1 MIKLIGKD
9 NFGILIVLL
18 SSLCFAIVPSSAKIS
33 LDFGSSLFILLFSR
47 CSIGLVLLYPFV
59 FFQEKTIFIEKKFIL
74 PVLFS
79 SLVSVSLIA
88 ATYHAIEFINIA
100 LGMTI
105 IYAFPIGIALITS
118 IRGEQNYS
126 QKEWLSIFM
135 VIFGLY
141 ILVYDEIFVGSLYG
155 ILICMISLILMTTFI
170 YSSSKLADNLG
181 SIILNFHLNLWSLIF
196 LFLGYF
202 LFSFNLDM
210 PNSSFGLAALF
221 FNGLFYILSYTLF
234 FWGSRFI
241 GVTRTSV
248 LSLTDPIFATVIAM
262 IFLNQ
267 FLSIIESLGLIV
279 VLISIYFF
287 EILRS
292 ANKSLTKN

>member
-1 MIKLIGKD
+1 MLDK
-9 NFGILIVLL
+9 NTFGIVIVLL

-33 LDFGSSLFILLFSR
+33 LDFGSSLFVLLFSR
-47 CSIGLVLLYPFV
+47 CLIGLVLLYPLV
-59 FFQEKTIFIEKKFIL
+59 FFQKESIFISRKFLL
-74 PVLFS
+74 PVFFS

-88 ATYHAIEFINIA
+88 SVYHAIEFINIA

-105 IYAFPIGIALITS
+105 VYAFPIGIALITS
-118 IRGEQNYS
+118 IRGEENYS
-126 QKEWLSIFM
+126 LKDWLSMFM
-135 VIFGLY
+135 VIFGLF
-141 ILVYDEIFVGSLYG
+141 ILVYDEIFAGSLYG

-170 YSSSKLADNLG
+170 YSSSKLANNLG

-196 LFLGYF
+196 LFLSYF
-202 LFSFNLDM
+202 LFSFNLEM

-248 LSLTDPIFATVIAM
+248 LSLTDPIFATLIAM

-279 VLISIYFF
+279 VLISIYIF
-287 EILRS
+287 EILRA

>member
-1 MIKLIGKD
+1 LLDK
-9 NFGILIVLL
+9 NTFGIVIVLL

-33 LDFGSSLFILLFSR
+33 LDFGSSLFVLLFSR
-47 CSIGLVLLYPFV
+47 CLIGLVLLYPLV
-59 FFQEKTIFIEKKFIL
+59 FFQKESIFISRKFLL
-74 PVLFS
+74 PVFFS

-88 ATYHAIEFINIA
+88 SVYHAIEFINIA

-105 IYAFPIGIALITS
+105 VYAFPIGIALITS
-118 IRGEQNYS
+118 IRGEENYS
-126 QKEWLSIFM
+126 LKEWLSMFM
-135 VIFGLY
+135 VIFGLF
-141 ILVYDEIFVGSLYG
+141 ILVYDEIFAGSLYG

-170 YSSSKLADNLG
+170 YSSSKLANNLG

-196 LFLGYF
+196 LFLSYF
-202 LFSFNLDM
+202 LFSFNLEM

-248 LSLTDPIFATVIAM
+248 LSLTDPIFATLIAM

-279 VLISIYFF
+279 VLISIYIF
-287 EILRS
+287 EILRA

>member
-1 MIKLIGKD
+1 MLLDK
-9 NFGILIVLL
+9 NTFGIVIVLL

-47 CSIGLVLLYPFV
+47 CLIGLVLLYPLV
-59 FFQEKTIFIEKKFIL
+59 FFQKESIFISRKFLL
-74 PVLFS
+74 PVFFS

-88 ATYHAIEFINIA
+88 SVYHAIEFINIA

-105 IYAFPIGIALITS
+105 VYAFPIGIALITS
-118 IRGEQNYS
+118 IRGEENYS
-126 QKEWLSIFM
+126 LKEWLSMFM
-135 VIFGLY
+135 VMFGLF
-141 ILVYDEIFVGSLYG
+141 ILVYDEIFAGSLYG

-170 YSSSKLADNLG
+170 YSSSKLANNLG

-196 LFLGYF
+196 LFLSYF
-202 LFSFNLDM
+202 LFSFNLEM

-248 LSLTDPIFATVIAM
+248 LSLTDPIFATLIAM

-279 VLISIYFF
+279 VLISIYIF
-287 EILRS
+287 EILRA

>member
-1 MIKLIGKD
+1 MLDK
-9 NFGILIVLL
+9 NTFGIVIVLL

-33 LDFGSSLFILLFSR
+33 LDFGSSLFVLLFSR
-47 CSIGLVLLYPFV
+47 CLIGLVLLYPLV
-59 FFQEKTIFIEKKFIL
+59 FFQKESIFISRKFLL
-74 PVLFS
+74 PVFFS
-79 SLVSVSLIA
+79 SLVSASLIA
-88 ATYHAIEFINIA
+88 SVYHAIEFINIA

-105 IYAFPIGIALITS
+105 VYAFPIGIALITS
-118 IRGEQNYS
+118 IRGEENYS
-126 QKEWLSIFM
+126 LKEWLSMFM
-135 VIFGLY
+135 VIFGLF
-141 ILVYDEIFVGSLYG
+141 ILVYDEIFAGSLYG

-170 YSSSKLADNLG
+170 YSSSKLANNLG

-196 LFLGYF
+196 LFLSYF
-202 LFSFNLDM
+202 LFSFNLEM

-248 LSLTDPIFATVIAM
+248 LSLTDPIFATLIAM

-279 VLISIYFF
+279 VLISIYIF
-287 EILRS
+287 EILRA

>member
-1 MIKLIGKD
+1 
-9 NFGILIVLL
+9 
-18 SSLCFAIVPSSAKIS
+18 
-33 LDFGSSLFILLFSR
+33 
-47 CSIGLVLLYPFV
+47 
-59 FFQEKTIFIEKKFIL
+59 
-74 PVLFS
+74 
-79 SLVSVSLIA
+79 
-88 ATYHAIEFINIA
+88 
-100 LGMTI
+100 
-105 IYAFPIGIALITS
+105 
-118 IRGEQNYS
+118 
-126 QKEWLSIFM
+126 M

-141 ILVYDEIFVGSLYG
+141 ILVYDEIFAGSFYG
-155 ILICMISLILMTTFI
+155 IFICMISLILMTTFI

-196 LFLGYF
+196 LFLSYF

-241 GVTRTSV
+241 GITRTSV

-279 VLISIYFF
+279 VIISIYFF
-287 EILRS
+287 ETSRV
-292 ANKSLTKN
+292 ANKSSTKN

>member
-1 MIKLIGKD
+1 MLDK
-9 NFGILIVLL
+9 NTFGIVIVLL

-33 LDFGSSLFILLFSR
+33 LDFGSSLFVLLFSR
-47 CSIGLVLLYPFV
+47 CLIGLVLLYPLV
-59 FFQEKTIFIEKKFIL
+59 FFQKESIFISRKFLL
-74 PVLFS
+74 PVFFS

-88 ATYHAIEFINIA
+88 SVYHAIEFINIA

-105 IYAFPIGIALITS
+105 VYAFPIGIALITS
-118 IRGEQNYS
+118 IRGEEKYS
-126 QKEWLSIFM
+126 LKEWLSMFM
-135 VIFGLY
+135 VIFGLF
-141 ILVYDEIFVGSLYG
+141 ILVYDEIFAGSLYG

-170 YSSSKLADNLG
+170 YSSSKLANNLG

-196 LFLGYF
+196 LFLSYF
-202 LFSFNLDM
+202 LFSFNLEM

-248 LSLTDPIFATVIAM
+248 LSLTDPIFATLIAM

-279 VLISIYFF
+279 VLISIYIF
-287 EILRS
+287 EILRA

>member
-1 MIKLIGKD
+1 MLDK
-9 NFGILIVLL
+9 NTFGIVIVLL

-33 LDFGSSLFILLFSR
+33 LDFGSSLFVLLFSR
-47 CSIGLVLLYPFV
+47 CLIGLVLLYPLV
-59 FFQEKTIFIEKKFIL
+59 FFQKESIFISRKFLL
-74 PVLFS
+74 PVFFS

-88 ATYHAIEFINIA
+88 SVYHAIEFINIA

-105 IYAFPIGIALITS
+105 VYAFPIGIALITS
-118 IRGEQNYS
+118 IRGEENYS
-126 QKEWLSIFM
+126 LKEWLLMFM
-135 VIFGLY
+135 VIFGLF
-141 ILVYDEIFVGSLYG
+141 ILVYDEIFAGSLYG

-170 YSSSKLADNLG
+170 YSSSKLANNLG

-196 LFLGYF
+196 LFLSYF
-202 LFSFNLDM
+202 LFSFNLEM

-248 LSLTDPIFATVIAM
+248 LSLTDPIFATLIAM

-279 VLISIYFF
+279 VLISIYIF
-287 EILRS
+287 EILRA

>member
-1 MIKLIGKD
+1 MLLDK
-9 NFGILIVLL
+9 NTFGIVIVLL

-47 CSIGLVLLYPFV
+47 CLIGLVLLYPLV
-59 FFQEKTIFIEKKFIL
+59 FFQKESIFISRKFLL
-74 PVLFS
+74 PVFFC

-88 ATYHAIEFINIA
+88 SVYHAIEFINIA

-105 IYAFPIGIALITS
+105 VYAFPIGIALITS
-118 IRGEQNYS
+118 IRGEENYS
-126 QKEWLSIFM
+126 LKEWLSMFM
-135 VIFGLY
+135 VIFGLF
-141 ILVYDEIFVGSLYG
+141 ILVYDEIFAGSLYG

-170 YSSSKLADNLG
+170 YSSSKLANNLG

-196 LFLGYF
+196 LFLSYF
-202 LFSFNLDM
+202 LFSFNLEM

-248 LSLTDPIFATVIAM
+248 LSLTDPIFATLIAM

-279 VLISIYFF
+279 VLISIYIF
-287 EILRS
+287 EILRA

>member
-1 MIKLIGKD
+1 MLDK
-9 NFGILIVLL
+9 NTFGIVIVLL

-33 LDFGSSLFILLFSR
+33 LDFGSSLFVLLFSR
-47 CSIGLVLLYPFV
+47 CLIGLVLLYPLV
-59 FFQEKTIFIEKKFIL
+59 FFQKESIFISRKFLL
-74 PVLFS
+74 PVFFC

-88 ATYHAIEFINIA
+88 SVYHAIEFINIA

-105 IYAFPIGIALITS
+105 VYAFPIGIALITS
-118 IRGEQNYS
+118 IRGEENYS
-126 QKEWLSIFM
+126 LKEWLSMFM
-135 VIFGLY
+135 VIFGLF
-141 ILVYDEIFVGSLYG
+141 ILVYDEIFAGSLYG

-170 YSSSKLADNLG
+170 YSSSKLANNLG

-196 LFLGYF
+196 LFLSYF
-202 LFSFNLDM
+202 LFSFNLEM
-210 PNSSFGLAALF
+210 PNSSFGLVALF

-248 LSLTDPIFATVIAM
+248 LSLTDPIFATLIAM

-279 VLISIYFF
+279 VLISIYIF
-287 EILRS
+287 EILRA

>member
-1 MIKLIGKD
+1 MLLDK
-9 NFGILIVLL
+9 NTFGIVIVLL

-33 LDFGSSLFILLFSR
+33 LDFGSSLFVLLFSR
-47 CSIGLVLLYPFV
+47 CLIGLVLLYPLV
-59 FFQEKTIFIEKKFIL
+59 FFQKESIFISRKFLL
-74 PVLFS
+74 PVFFS

-88 ATYHAIEFINIA
+88 SVYHAIEFINIA

-105 IYAFPIGIALITS
+105 VYAFPIGIALITS
-118 IRGEQNYS
+118 IRGEENYS
-126 QKEWLSIFM
+126 LKEWLSMFM
-135 VIFGLY
+135 VIFGLF
-141 ILVYDEIFVGSLYG
+141 ILVYDKIFAGSLYG

-170 YSSSKLADNLG
+170 YSSSKLANNLG

-196 LFLGYF
+196 LFLSYF
-202 LFSFNLDM
+202 LFSFNLEM

-248 LSLTDPIFATVIAM
+248 LSLTDPIFATLIAM

-287 EILRS
+287 ETS
-292 ANKSLTKN
+292 KVANKSLTKN

>member
-1 MIKLIGKD
+1 MLDK
-9 NFGILIVLL
+9 NTFGIVIVLL

-33 LDFGSSLFILLFSR
+33 LDFGSSLFVLLFSR
-47 CSIGLVLLYPFV
+47 CLIGLVLLYPLV
-59 FFQEKTIFIEKKFIL
+59 FFQKESIFISRKFLL
-74 PVLFS
+74 PVFFC

-88 ATYHAIEFINIA
+88 SVYHAIEFINIA

-105 IYAFPIGIALITS
+105 VYAFPIGIALITS
-118 IRGEQNYS
+118 IRGEENYS
-126 QKEWLSIFM
+126 LKEWLSMFM
-135 VIFGLY
+135 VIFGLF
-141 ILVYDEIFVGSLYG
+141 ILVYDEIFAGSLYG

-170 YSSSKLADNLG
+170 YSSSKLANNLG

-196 LFLGYF
+196 LFLSYF
-202 LFSFNLDM
+202 LFSFNLEM

-248 LSLTDPIFATVIAM
+248 LSLTDPIFATLIAM

-279 VLISIYFF
+279 VLISIYIF
-287 EILRS
+287 EILRA

>member
-1 MIKLIGKD
+1 
-9 NFGILIVLL
+9 
-18 SSLCFAIVPSSAKIS
+18 
-33 LDFGSSLFILLFSR
+33 
-47 CSIGLVLLYPFV
+47 
-59 FFQEKTIFIEKKFIL
+59 
-74 PVLFS
+74 
-79 SLVSVSLIA
+79 
-88 ATYHAIEFINIA
+88 
-100 LGMTI
+100 MTI
-105 IYAFPIGIALITS
+105 VYAFPIGIALITS
-118 IRGEQNYS
+118 IRGEENYS
-126 QKEWLSIFM
+126 LKEWLSMFM
-135 VIFGLY
+135 VIFGLF
-141 ILVYDEIFVGSLYG
+141 ILVYDEIFAGSLYG

-170 YSSSKLADNLG
+170 YSSSKLANNLG

-196 LFLGYF
+196 LFLSYF
-202 LFSFNLDM
+202 LFSFNLEM

-279 VLISIYFF
+279 VLISIYIF
-287 EILRS
+287 EILRA

>member
-1 MIKLIGKD
+1 MLDK
-9 NFGILIVLL
+9 NTFGIVIVLL

-33 LDFGSSLFILLFSR
+33 LDFGSSLFVLLFSR
-47 CSIGLVLLYPFV
+47 CLIGLVLLYPLV
-59 FFQEKTIFIEKKFIL
+59 FFQKESIFISRKFLL
-74 PVLFS
+74 PVFFS

-88 ATYHAIEFINIA
+88 SVYHAIEFINIA

-105 IYAFPIGIALITS
+105 VYAFPIGIALITS
-118 IRGEQNYS
+118 IRGEENYS
-126 QKEWLSIFM
+126 LKEWLSMFM
-135 VIFGLY
+135 VIFGLF
-141 ILVYDEIFVGSLYG
+141 ILVYDEIFAGSLYG

-170 YSSSKLADNLG
+170 YSSSKLANNLG

-196 LFLGYF
+196 LFLSYF
-202 LFSFNLDM
+202 LFSFNLEM

-221 FNGLFYILSYTLF
+221 LNGLFYILSYTLF

-241 GVTRTSV
+241 GITRTSV
-248 LSLTDPIFATVIAM
+248 LSLTDPIFATLIAM

-279 VLISIYFF
+279 VLISIYIF
-287 EILRS
+287 EILRA

>member
-1 MIKLIGKD
+1 MIEK
-9 NFGILIVLL
+9 NTFGILIVLL

-47 CSIGLVLLYPFV
+47 CLIGLVLLYPFV
-59 FFQEKTIFIEKKFIL
+59 FFQEKSIFIKKKFVL

-88 ATYHAIEFINIA
+88 AAYHAIEFINIA

-118 IRGEQNYS
+118 IRGEENYS
-126 QKEWLSIFM
+126 LKEWLSIFM
-135 VIFGLY
+135 VISGLF
-141 ILVYDEIFVGSLYG
+141 ILVYDEIFAGSLYG
-155 ILICMISLILMTTFI
+155 IVICMISLILMTTFV

-181 SIILNFHLNLWSLIF
+181 AIILNFHLNLWSLIF
-196 LFLGYF
+196 LFLSYF

-221 FNGLFYILSYTLF
+221 F
-234 FWGSRFI
+234 
-241 GVTRTSV
+241 
-248 LSLTDPIFATVIAM
+248 
-262 IFLNQ
+262 
-267 FLSIIESLGLIV
+267 
-279 VLISIYFF
+279 
-287 EILRS
+287 
-292 ANKSLTKN
+292 

>member
-1 MIKLIGKD
+1 MLDK
-9 NFGILIVLL
+9 NTFGIVIVLL

-47 CSIGLVLLYPFV
+47 CLIGLVLLYPLV
-59 FFQEKTIFIEKKFIL
+59 FFQKESIFISRKFLL
-74 PVLFS
+74 PVFFS

-88 ATYHAIEFINIA
+88 SVYHAIEFINIA

-105 IYAFPIGIALITS
+105 VYAFPIGIALITS
-118 IRGEQNYS
+118 IRGEENYS
-126 QKEWLSIFM
+126 LKEWLSMFM
-135 VIFGLY
+135 VIFGLF
-141 ILVYDEIFVGSLYG
+141 ILVYDKIFAGSLYG

-170 YSSSKLADNLG
+170 YSSSKLANNLG

-196 LFLGYF
+196 LFLSYF
-202 LFSFNLDM
+202 LFSFNLEM

-234 FWGSRFI
+234 FWGSGFI

-248 LSLTDPIFATVIAM
+248 LSLTDPIFATLIAM

-279 VLISIYFF
+279 VLISIYIF
-287 EILRS
+287 EILRA

>member
-1 MIKLIGKD
+1 MKEK
-9 NFGILIVLL
+9 NTFGILIVLL

-47 CSIGLVLLYPFV
+47 CLIGLILLLPFL
-59 FFQEKTIFIEKKFIL
+59 FFQKESVLIKKNFFL

-79 SLVSVSLIA
+79 SFVSVSLIA
-88 ATYHAIEFINIA
+88 AVYHAIEFIDIA

-105 IYAFPIGIALITS
+105 VYAFPIGIALITS
-118 IRGEQNYS
+118 IRGEEKYS
-126 QKEWLSIFM
+126 LKEWLSILT
-135 VIFGLY
+135 VIFGLF
-141 ILVYDEIFVGSLYG
+141 ILVYDEIFTGSLYG
-155 ILICMISLILMTTFI
+155 ILICIISLILMTTFV
-170 YSSSKLADNLG
+170 YTSSKLADRLG
-181 SIILNFHLNLWSLIF
+181 SIVLNFHINLWSLIF
-196 LFLGYF
+196 LLISYLSFYF
-202 LFSFNLDM
+202 TLKIPD
-210 PNSSFGLAALF
+210 NSIGLITLF

-267 FLSIIESLGLIV
+267 FLSIIESLGFIV
-279 VLISIYFF
+279 VLLSIYFF
-287 EILRS
+287 ERS
-292 ANKSLTKN
+292 KITKKS